1 MRSRYT
7 HGVVKV
13 PYCAVEI
20 YSWCSQG
27 ALIVR
32 SRYTHGV
39 VKVPYCAVEIYSWCV

>member
-39 VKVPYCAVEIYSWCV
+39 VKVHLLCGRDILMV